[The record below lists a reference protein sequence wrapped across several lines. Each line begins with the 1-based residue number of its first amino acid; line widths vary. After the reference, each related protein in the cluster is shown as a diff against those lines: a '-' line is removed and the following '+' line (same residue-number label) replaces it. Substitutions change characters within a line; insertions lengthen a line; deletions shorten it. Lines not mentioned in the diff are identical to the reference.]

1 MKNIDGVSEKLAR
14 KLVLDELFDLTL
26 YKNLLKFADEDEVRI
41 LEKLIPV
48 ESGHFAFWKDFF
60 GIEEEKLNFLRGVK
74 FYVFL
79 AICRVFGRPGI
90 HLMLEALEIN
100 GIKKYLDVW
109 KQYKDKEM
117 GGAVRKILEDEFKHE
132 DEIVSEYERRKIHP
146 ERIRDIFL
154 GFNDGLV
161 EILGAVSG
169 FFAAFHDQTSVLIA
183 GLTVGVAGSI
193 SMAASVFASSS
204 SATEVENREKEK
216 LLFLGQSDGNGESP
230 KQITSAVVVG
240 ISYFI
245 GAMVPILPVFF
256 GAKNILLSVAVSA
269 FIIILVSYIVA
280 FLSGMRPARRIMSN
294 LFIITLAVSAT
305 YLLGTLAKSF
315 FGISVS

>member
-1 MKNIDGVSEKLAR
+1 MNNIEGVDEKLAR
-14 KLVLDELFDLTL
+14 KLVLDELFDLML
-26 YKNLLKFADEDEVRI
+26 YKNLLKFADEDEIRI

-60 GIEEEKLNFLRGVK
+60 GIEEEELNFLRVVK
-74 FYVFL
+74 LYVFL

-109 KQYKDKEM
+109 KQYEDKEM
-117 GGAVRKILEDEFKHE
+117 GSAVRKILEDEFKHE

-245 GAMVPILPVFF
+245 GAMMPILPVFF
-256 GAKNILLSVAVSA
+256 GAKNILLSVTVSA

-294 LFIITLAVSAT
+294 LFIIALAVSAT

-315 FGISVS
+315 FGISVG

>member
-1 MKNIDGVSEKLAR
+1 MNNIEGVDEKLAR
-14 KLVLDELFDLTL
+14 KLVLDELFDLML
-26 YKNLLKFADEDEVRI
+26 YKNLLKFADEDEIRI

-60 GIEEEKLNFLRGVK
+60 GIEEEELNFLRVVK
-74 FYVFL
+74 LYVFL

-109 KQYKDKEM
+109 KQYEDKEM
-117 GGAVRKILEDEFKHE
+117 GSAVRKILEDEFKHE

-216 LLFLGQSDGNGESP
+216 MLFLGQSDGNGESP

-245 GAMVPILPVFF
+245 GAMMPILPVFF
-256 GAKNILLSVAVSA
+256 GAKNILLSVTVSA

-294 LFIITLAVSAT
+294 LFIIALAVSAT

-315 FGISVS
+315 FGISVG

>member
-1 MKNIDGVSEKLAR
+1 MKYIEGADEKLAK

-26 YKNLLKFADEDEVRI
+26 YKALLKFANADEIRI

-48 ESGHFAFWKDFF
+48 ESGHFTFWKKFF
-60 GIEEEKLNFLRGVK
+60 GIEIESLNFFRKIKL
-74 FYVFL
+74 YIFL
-79 AICRVFGRPGI
+79 AICRIFGRPGI

-100 GIKKYLDVW
+100 GIKKYLDIW

-117 GGAVRKILEDEFKHE
+117 RGAIRKILEDEFRHE

-204 SATEVENREKEK
+204 SATEVENREEEK
-216 LLFLGQSDGNGESP
+216 LRFLGQSDGDDESP
-230 KQITSAVVVG
+230 KPITSSIIVG

-256 GAKNILLSVAVSA
+256 GAKNILLSSAVSA
-269 FIIILVSYIVA
+269 VIIILVSYIVA
-280 FLSGMRPARRIMSN
+280 FLSGMQPLRRIMSN
-294 LFIITLAVSAT
+294 LFIIALAVSVT
-305 YLLGTLAKSF
+305 YLIGTIAKSF
-315 FGISVS
+315 FGISVG

>member
-1 MKNIDGVSEKLAR
+1 
-14 KLVLDELFDLTL
+14 
-26 YKNLLKFADEDEVRI
+26 
-41 LEKLIPV
+41 
-48 ESGHFAFWKDFF
+48 
-60 GIEEEKLNFLRGVK
+60 
-74 FYVFL
+74 
-79 AICRVFGRPGI
+79 
-90 HLMLEALEIN
+90 MLEALEIN

-109 KQYKDKEM
+109 KQYEDKEM
-117 GGAVRKILEDEFKHE
+117 GSAVRKILEDEFKHE

-216 LLFLGQSDGNGESP
+216 MLFLGQSDGNGESP
-230 KQITSAVVVG
+230 KPITSAVVVG

-245 GAMVPILPVFF
+245 GAMMPILPVFF
-256 GAKNILLSVAVSA
+256 GAKNILLSVTVSA

-294 LFIITLAVSAT
+294 LFIIALAVSAT

-315 FGISVS
+315 FGISVG

>member
-1 MKNIDGVSEKLAR
+1 MNNIEGVDEKLAR
-14 KLVLDELFDLTL
+14 KLVLDELFDLML
-26 YKNLLKFADEDEVRI
+26 YKNLLKFADEDEIRI

-60 GIEEEKLNFLRGVK
+60 GIEEEELNFLRVVK
-74 FYVFL
+74 LYVFL

-109 KQYKDKEM
+109 KQYEDKEM
-117 GGAVRKILEDEFKHE
+117 GSAVRKILEDEFKHE

-216 LLFLGQSDGNGESP
+216 MLFLGQSDGNGESP
-230 KQITSAVVVG
+230 KPITSAVVVG

-245 GAMVPILPVFF
+245 GAMMPILPVFF
-256 GAKNILLSVAVSA
+256 GAKNILLSVTVSA

-294 LFIITLAVSAT
+294 LFIIALAVSAT

-315 FGISVS
+315 FGISVG

>member
-1 MKNIDGVSEKLAR
+1 
-14 KLVLDELFDLTL
+14 
-26 YKNLLKFADEDEVRI
+26 
-41 LEKLIPV
+41 
-48 ESGHFAFWKDFF
+48 
-60 GIEEEKLNFLRGVK
+60 
-74 FYVFL
+74 
-79 AICRVFGRPGI
+79 
-90 HLMLEALEIN
+90 MLEALEIN
-100 GIKKYLDVW
+100 GIKKYLDIW

-117 GGAVRKILEDEFKHE
+117 RGAIRKILEDEFRHE

-204 SATEVENREKEK
+204 SATEVENREEEK
-216 LLFLGQSDGNGESP
+216 LRFLGQSDGDDESP
-230 KQITSAVVVG
+230 KPITSSIIVG

-256 GAKNILLSVAVSA
+256 GAKNILLSSAVSA
-269 FIIILVSYIVA
+269 VIIILVSYIVA
-280 FLSGMRPARRIMSN
+280 FLSGMQPLRRIMSN
-294 LFIITLAVSAT
+294 LFIIALAVSVT
-305 YLLGTLAKSF
+305 YLIGTIAKSF
-315 FGISVS
+315 FGISVG

>member
-26 YKNLLKFADEDEVRI
+26 YNKLLKFANVDETRI
-41 LEKLIPV
+41 LQKLIPV
-48 ESGHFAFWKDFF
+48 ESGHLAFWKKFF
-60 GIEEEKLNFLRGVK
+60 GIEAENLNFTRKIKL
-74 FYVFL
+74 FIFL
-79 AICRVFGRPGI
+79 SICRIFGRPGI

-109 KQYKDKEM
+109 KEYKDKEM
-117 GGAVRKILEDEFKHE
+117 GKAVHSILEDEFKHE

-204 SATEVENREKEK
+204 SATEVEHREDEK
-216 LLFLGQSDGNGESP
+216 LQFLGQKDGEGESP
-230 KQITSAVVVG
+230 KPITSAVIVG

-256 GAKNILLSVAVSA
+256 GAKNILMSSAVSA
-269 FIIILVSYIVA
+269 IIIILVSYIVA
-280 FLSGMRPARRIMSN
+280 FLSGMRPLRRILMN
-294 LFIITLAVSAT
+294 LFIITLAVSVT
-305 YLLGTLAKSF
+305 YTLATFAKDF
-315 FGISVS
+315 FGISIG